1 MTSHTFC
8 NGTAAPAAP
17 LPPAKKKKRKQ
28 TIHNNSIKA
37 TETIS
42 NTPIFFFMFL
52 KKNTGQDRTIG
63 ELREFVA
70 TRVTEPVLQS
80 MIDAGKVQVYMKGNA
95 EFVRAVNHTWDDVQ
109 GLTFE
114 QTLGGESR
122 GANALEHCSI
132 DQLSDLFQNALDDHE
147 QGMDIL
153 QPTDQRLQASN
164 CRNLSL

>member
-1 MTSHTFC
+1 
-8 NGTAAPAAP
+8 
-17 LPPAKKKKRKQ
+17 
-28 TIHNNSIKA
+28 
-37 TETIS
+37 
-42 NTPIFFFMFL
+42 
-52 KKNTGQDRTIG
+52 
-63 ELREFVA
+63 
-70 TRVTEPVLQS
+70 
-80 MIDAGKVQVYMKGNA
+80 MKGNA

-153 QPTDQRLQASN
+153 QPTDQRLQASS
-164 CRNLSL
+164 CRKFSLWQSGQFGRQIVQTPGPHIADVPSECLNS

>member
-1 MTSHTFC
+1 
-8 NGTAAPAAP
+8 
-17 LPPAKKKKRKQ
+17 
-28 TIHNNSIKA
+28 
-37 TETIS
+37 
-42 NTPIFFFMFL
+42 MFQ
-52 KKNTGQDRTIG
+52 KNTGQDRTIG

-70 TRVTEPVLQS
+70 ARVTEPVLQS

-132 DQLSDLFQNALDDHE
+132 NQLSDLFQNALDDHE

-164 CRNLSL
+164 CRNLSLWQSGQFGRQIVQTPGPHIADVPSGCLNS